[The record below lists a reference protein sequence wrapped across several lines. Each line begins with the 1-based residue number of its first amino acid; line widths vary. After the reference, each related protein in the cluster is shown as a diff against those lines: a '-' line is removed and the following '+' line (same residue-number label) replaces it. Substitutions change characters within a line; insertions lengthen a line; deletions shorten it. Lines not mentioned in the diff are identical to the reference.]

1 MTINRRIFYACQA
14 VGIGDK
20 DGANFTVAHGVQ
32 SVGINTTFNLE
43 QIFEVGMI
51 SIYENVENVPD
62 VEVTLEKVL
71 DGRPLLYALATA
83 SAAGT
88 TLSAKSVAQCSVAL
102 AIFDDTSVAATGT
115 ANAGCVM
122 KSGVVS
128 QITYKIAVEGNATES
143 ITIVGNNKIWTNAL
157 SPSNG
162 EWYIDNLPATDVPDD
177 KPDLTVQRR
186 QHVNIGASKI
196 PSCIPAIS
204 SFQSISVG
212 ANIARE
218 KILELGSK
226 VPYFRYAKFP
236 VEVTAQFEII
246 AKKGDQI
253 GVVEDSNNLTDEEI
267 KLVFLN
273 GTIIDLGKKN
283 KLESANYQGGGTDG
297 GNATITY
304 SFKTFNDFTVTDPAT

>member
-20 DGANFTVAHGVQ
+20 DGANLTVAHGVQ

-71 DGRPLLYALATA
+71 DGRPLLYTLATS

-88 TLSAKSVAQCSVAL
+88 SLSAKSVAQCSVAL
-102 AIFDDTSVAATGT
+102 SIFDDTSVAATGT
-115 ANAGCVM
+115 KKAGCLM
-122 KSGVVS
+122 KKCVVS
-128 QITYKIAVEGNATES
+128 QITYKVAVEGNATES
-143 ITIVGNNKIWTNAL
+143 ITLVGNEKIWSNSL
-157 SPSNG
+157 NPSDS
-162 EWYIDNLPATDVPDD
+162 EWYIENLPQTNVPDD
-177 KPDLTVQRR
+177 EPNSTVQRR
-186 QHVNIGASKI
+186 QHVNMTTSKI

-212 ANIARE
+212 AAITRE

-246 AKKGDQI
+246 AKSGDQI
-253 GVVEDSNNLTDEEI
+253 GVVEDANNLTDEEI
-267 KLVFLN
+267 KIIFLN
-273 GTIIDLGKKN
+273 GTTIDLGKKN
-283 KLESANYQGGGTDG
+283 KLQSANYQGGGTDG

-304 SFKTFNDFTVTDPAT
+304 SFKTFNDFTVT

>member
-1 MTINRRIFYACQA
+1 MSNRRIFYACQA

-20 DGANFTVAHGVQ
+20 DGQNIVAVHGVQ

-51 SIYENVENVPD
+51 SIYENIENIPD

-71 DGRPLLYALATA
+71 DGKSLLYTLATA
-83 SAAGT
+83 EVSNN
-88 TLSAKSVAQCSVAL
+88 TLSSKSTAQCSIAL
-102 AIFDDTSVAATGT
+102 SIFDDTSVAATGT
-115 ANAGCVM
+115 VSASCLM
-122 KSGVVS
+122 KKFVVS
-128 QITYKIAVEGNATES
+128 QITYKTSVEGNSTES
-143 ITIVGNNKIWTNAL
+143 ITLVGNEKVWSSSW
-157 SPSNG
+157 SPSNS
-162 EWYIDNLPATDVPDD
+162 EWYIENSPSTNVPDD
-177 KPDLTVQRR
+177 EPNLTVQRR
-186 QHVNIGASKI
+186 QHVDMSLTKI
-196 PSCIPAIS
+196 PKCIPSIS

-212 ANIARE
+212 ANITRE

-236 VEVTAQFEII
+236 VEVTSQFEII

-267 KLVFLN
+267 KLVFKN
-273 GTIIDLGKKN
+273 GTTIDLGKKN
-283 KLESANYQGGGTDG
+283 KLQSANYQGGGTDG

-304 SFKTFNDFTVTDPAT
+304 SFKTFNDFIVTT

>member
-32 SVGINTTFNLE
+32 SVGINTQFNLE

-51 SIYENVENVPD
+51 SIYENIENVPD

-71 DGRPLLYALATA
+71 DGRDLLY
-83 SAAGT
+83 
-88 TLSAKSVAQCSVAL
+88 TLSTGGSGKTLAAASVAQCSVAL
-102 AIFDDTSVAATGT
+102 SIFDDTNVAATGT

-128 QITYKIAVEGNATES
+128 QITYKVAVEGNATES
-143 ITIVGNNKIWTNAL
+143 ITIVGNHKIWTNAL
-157 SPSNG
+157 SPSNS

-186 QHVNIGASKI
+186 QHVNIAASKI
-196 PSCIPAIS
+196 PSCIPSIS

-212 ANIARE
+212 ANITRE

-253 GVVEDSNNLTDEEI
+253 GVVEDANNLTDEEI

-273 GTIIDLGKKN
+273 GTTIDLGKKN

-304 SFKTFNDFTVTDPAT
+304 SFKTFNDFTVTGPT

>member
-1 MTINRRIFYACQA
+1 MNRRIFYACQA

-20 DGANFTVAHGVQ
+20 DGGGVVVAHGVQ

-62 VEVTLEKVL
+62 VEATLEKVL
-71 DGRPLLYALATA
+71 DGKDLLYTLATGGGGKTLAAA
-83 SAAGT
+83 S
-88 TLSAKSVAQCSVAL
+88 VEQCSVAL
-102 AIFDDTSVAATGT
+102 SIFDDTNVAATGSKV
-115 ANAGCVM
+115 AGCLM
-122 KSGVVS
+122 KKCVVS
-128 QITYKIAVEGNATES
+128 QITYKVAVEGNATES
-143 ITIVGNNKIWTNAL
+143 ITLVGNEKIWSNSLT
-157 SPSNG
+157 PSNS
-162 EWYIDNLPATDVPDD
+162 EWYITNPPESDNPDD
-177 KPDLTVQRR
+177 EPNLTVQRT
-186 QHVNIGASKI
+186 QHVSIASSKI
-196 PSCIPAIS
+196 PTCIPSSS
-204 SFQSISVG
+204 SFQSITVG

-253 GVVEDSNNLTDEEI
+253 SVVADAKNLTDEEI

-273 GTIIDLGKKN
+273 GTTIDLGKKN
-283 KLESANYQGGGTDG
+283 KLQSANYQGGGTDG
-297 GNATITY
+297 GNATISY
-304 SFKTFNDFTVTDPAT
+304 NFQTFNDFKVTGPT

>member
-1 MTINRRIFYACQA
+1 MNRRIFYACQA

-20 DGANFTVAHGVQ
+20 DGGGIVVAHGVQ

-62 VEVTLEKVL
+62 VEATLEKVL
-71 DGRPLLYALATA
+71 DGRDLLYTLATGGGGKTLAAA
-83 SAAGT
+83 S
-88 TLSAKSVAQCSVAL
+88 VEQCSVAL
-102 AIFDDTSVAATGT
+102 SIFDDTNVAATGSKV
-115 ANAGCVM
+115 AGCLM
-122 KSGVVS
+122 KKCVVS
-128 QITYKIAVEGNATES
+128 QITYKVAVEGNATES
-143 ITIVGNNKIWTNAL
+143 ITLVGNEKIWSNSLT
-157 SPSNG
+157 PSNA
-162 EWYIDNLPATDVPDD
+162 EWYIDNLPATNVPDD

-196 PSCIPAIS
+196 PSCIPSIA

-253 GVVEDSNNLTDEEI
+253 GVVEDANNLTDEEI

-273 GTIIDLGKKN
+273 GTTIDLGKKN
-283 KLESANYQGGGTDG
+283 KLQSANYQGGGTDG
-297 GNATITY
+297 GNATISY
-304 SFKTFNDFTVTDPAT
+304 SFQTFNDFKVTGPT